1 MKRALAALLL
11 AAASPAVAAEVPV
24 STVKAGYCDTS
35 LIGTPLRLPS
45 FPAATQRRLDQDL
58 EIARAALRIA
68 PDRPESHFWVA
79 RRLSYLGRFCE
90 SVDVLTAAIAQFPE
104 SYELRR
110 YRARKLARSRQFE
123 AALADYR
130 EGLRLMAGKPDY
142 FEPDGLPNRV
152 GITLGTYRANMIYYH
167 AQTSFAVGD
176 YRSMLAG
183 LQTAFAMTWPF
194 ARNDMVPPIAYWTY
208 LAHRKLG
215 EHDKARAAI
224 AQVPD
229 QLDLIENAAYHQA
242 VKVMQGRIPLAEAAA
257 SKDPNVKF
265 AAAMEH
271 RFAGREA
278 EATRLLRE
286 IVVENAQGHWPA
298 EVELVAR
305 DRRVSQAPPL
315 PGVAKGS

>member
-1 MKRALAALLL
+1 MKRALVALLL
-11 AAASPAVAAEVPV
+11 IVAAPAAAAEVPA
-24 STVKAGYCDTS
+24 STVDAGFCDTS
-35 LIGTPLRLPS
+35 LIGAPLRLPA
-45 FPAATQRRLDQDL
+45 FPAATQRRLEQDV

-90 SVDVLTAAIAQFPE
+90 SVDVLTAAIARFPE

-130 EGLRLMAGKPDY
+130 EGLRLMAGKPDH

-183 LQTAFAMTWPF
+183 LQTAFDMTWPF
-194 ARNDMVPPIAYWTY
+194 AKNDMVPPIAYWTY

-215 EHDKARAAI
+215 EHDEARAAI
-224 AQVPD
+224 AKVPAE
-229 QLDLIENAAYHQA
+229 LDLIENEAYHRA
-242 VKVMQGRIPLAEAAA
+242 VKVMQGLIPLVEAAA
-257 SKDPNVKF
+257 SKDPNIKF

-278 EATRLLRE
+278 DATRWLRE

-298 EVELVAR
+298 EVELVAP
-305 DRRVSQAPPL
+305 DRRAPQAPPL
-315 PGVAKGS
+315 PGVVPGR

>member
-1 MKRALAALLL
+1 MRRAICALLL
-11 AAASPAVAAEVPV
+11 ATAAPAAAELPANAVE
-24 STVKAGYCDTS
+24 AGSCDRS
-35 LIGTPLRLPS
+35 LIGTPLRLPQFS
-45 FPAATQRRLDQDL
+45 AATQKRLEQDL
-58 EIARAALRIA
+58 EGARAMLRIA

-110 YRARKLARSRQFE
+110 YRGRKLARSRQFE

-130 EGLRLMAGKPDY
+130 EGLRLMAGKPDH
-142 FEPDGLPNRV
+142 FEPDGIANRV
-152 GITLGTYRANMIYYH
+152 GITLGTYRGNMIYYH

-176 YRSMLAG
+176 YRTMLAG
-183 LQTAFAMTWPF
+183 LRTAFDMTWPF
-194 ARNDMVPPIAYWTY
+194 AKNDLVPPIAYWTY

-215 EHDKARAAI
+215 EHDAARAAI
-224 AQVPD
+224 AQVPAE
-229 QLDLIENAAYHQA
+229 LDLIENAAYHQA

-298 EVELVAR
+298 EVELVAP
-305 DRRVSQAPPL
+305 DRRAAQAPPL
-315 PGVAKGS
+315 PDVPAER

>member
-1 MKRALAALLL
+1 MRRALFALLL
-11 AAASPAVAAEVPV
+11 AAAAPAAAAELPASLVE
-24 STVKAGYCDTS
+24 AGACDRS
-35 LIGTPLRLPS
+35 LIGTPLRLPD
-45 FPAATQRRLDQDL
+45 FPAATQRRLEQDL

-90 SVDVLTAAIAQFPE
+90 SVDVLTAAIAHFPD

-110 YRARKLARSRQFE
+110 YRARKLARSRQFQ

-130 EGLRLMAGKPDY
+130 EGLRLMEGKSDF
-142 FEPDGLPNRV
+142 FEPDGIPNRV
-152 GITLGTYRANMIYYH
+152 GITLGTYRGNMIYYH

-176 YRSMLAG
+176 YRTMLAG
-183 LQTAFAMTWPF
+183 LRTAFEMTWPF
-194 ARNDMVPPIAYWTY
+194 AKNDMVPPIAYWSY

-215 EHDKARAAI
+215 EHDKARAVIDA
-224 AQVPD
+224 VPVE
-229 QLDLIENAAYHQA
+229 LDLIENAAYHQA
-242 VKVMQGRIPLAEAAA
+242 VKVMQGRMPLAEAAG

-271 RFAGREA
+271 RFAGRET

-298 EVELVAR
+298 EVELVAP
-305 DRRVSQAPPL
+305 DRRAAEAAPL
-315 PGVAKGS
+315 PGVAAPR